1 MILTPEEIIK
11 NSLSNFKKEQSKARR
26 EEVRKSLDYYSGSL
40 TEQYIEPYFKSDAFQ
55 EIPHYN
61 TNIVKKFINR
71 MSKIY
76 TIGAKRNVSKKYE
89 ELTEVKNARMKQME
103 RMTRLLGTCATYV
116 MFNEEKQEFDYR
128 PIYYFEPYFGDNVYK
143 PEAIVYP
150 MMHGHADTSDTQE
163 LQYAYWDSQICVKF
177 DENGNILEEVNHNLG
192 ILPFVFTHREEQL
205 DSFFVEGASDL
216 VSANEHVNITMTE
229 MQLGL
234 RFQMF
239 GQPVISGLITDN
251 NQVRVGSDEILS
263 LPEGSSYNIVSPQG
277 SVESVIENIK
287 WQIELVALNNH
298 LFVTFAQSG
307 GEVPSGISLM
317 IKDLERH
324 EDFIDDKEIYRQYEH
339 DFYKVEYAISQF
351 NDLGLPD
358 PKRFKVDFSEVEYP
372 MTTQD
377 KIMLNEYKLKHNLVT
392 EAQILADENKDI
404 SIEEAEKIIEDNK
417 EKNGARQVQQPINL
431 LQEVEEDEDENSD
444 KN

>member
-1 MILTPEEIIK
+1 MVLTAREIIQD
-11 NSLSNFKKEQSKARR
+11 SLTHFKEEQAKARR
-26 EEVRKSLDYYSGSL
+26 AEVRKFLDYYSGSL
-40 TEQYIEPYFKSDAFQ
+40 TDQYIEDYFKSDAFQ

-61 TNIVKKFINR
+61 TNIVKKFVNR

-76 TIGAKRNVSKKYE
+76 TIGAKRNVNEKYL
-89 ELTEVKNARMKQME
+89 ELSSVKNARMKQME

-116 MFNEEKQEFDYR
+116 MYDEEEQRFEYR
-128 PIYYFEPYFGDNVYK
+128 PIYYFEPYFGDNPYK
-143 PEAIVYP
+143 PESIVYP
-150 MMHGHADTSDTQE
+150 MMHGHADLSDTDE
-163 LQYAYWDSQICVKF
+163 LMYAYWDKDTHIKF
-177 DENGNILEEVNHNLG
+177 DENGNILEEVQHNLG

-216 VSANEHVNITMTE
+216 VSANEHINITMTE

-239 GQPVISGLITDN
+239 GQPVVTGLISDN
-251 NQVRVGSDEILS
+251 ANVRAGSDEILT
-263 LPEGSSYNIVSPQG
+263 LPEGSNYNIVSPEG
-277 SVESVIENIK
+277 NVRDVIENIK

-324 EDFIDDKEIYRQYEH
+324 EDFIDDKELYRQYEK
-339 DFYKVEYAISQF
+339 DFYKVEYALSQT
-351 NDLGLPD
+351 NNLGLPEVSQ
-358 PKRFKVDFSEVEYP
+358 FKVDFSEVEYP

-377 KIMLNEYKLKHNLVT
+377 KIMLNEYKLKHNLT
-392 EAQILADENKDI
+392 TQAQLLADENKDL
-404 SIEEAEKIIEDNK
+404 SIADAEQIIEANKSKNELEIVDEAENTNAD
-417 EKNGARQVQQPINL
+417 
-431 LQEVEEDEDENSD
+431 
-444 KN
+444 

>member
-1 MILTPEEIIK
+1 MVLTPQEIIK
-11 NSLSNFKKEQSKARR
+11 DSLSNFKEEQAKARR
-26 EEVRKSLDYYSGSL
+26 EEVRKFLDYYSGSL
-40 TEQYIEPYFKSDAFQ
+40 TDQYIEGYFKSDAFQ

-61 TNIVKKFINR
+61 TNIVKKFVNR

-76 TIGAKRNVSKKYE
+76 TIGAKRNVNDRYVDLSS
-89 ELTEVKNARMKQME
+89 VKNARMKQME

-116 MFNEEKQEFDYR
+116 MYDEMEERFEYR
-128 PIYYFEPYFGDNVYK
+128 PIYYFEPYFGDNPYR

-150 MMHGHADTSDTQE
+150 MMHGHADLSDTND
-163 LQYAYWDSQICVKF
+163 LMYAYWDSELHMKF
-177 DENGNILEEVNHNLG
+177 DDNGNIIEEIQHNLG
-192 ILPFVFTHREEQL
+192 VLPFVFTHREEQL

-216 VSANEHVNITMTE
+216 VSANEHINITMTE

-239 GQPVISGLITDN
+239 GQPVVTGLISDN
-251 NQVRVGSDEILS
+251 ANVRAGSDEILT
-263 LPEGSSYNIVSPQG
+263 LPEGSNYDIVSPEG
-277 SVESVIENIK
+277 NVRDVIENIK

-324 EDFIDDKEIYRQYEH
+324 EDFIDDKELYRQYEK
-339 DFYKVEYAISQF
+339 DFYKVEYALSQT
-351 NDLGLPD
+351 NNLGLPE
-358 PKRFKVDFSEVEYP
+358 PSQFKVDFSEVEYP

-377 KIMLNEYKLKHNLVT
+377 KIMLNEYKLKHNLT
-392 EAQILADENKDI
+392 TQAQLLAEENRDLT
-404 SIEEAEKIIEDNK
+404 IEDAIKVIADNK
-417 EKNGARQVQQPINL
+417 SMN
-431 LQEVEEDEDENSD
+431 EVEIVDEGNSQE
-444 KN
+444 

>member
-1 MILTPEEIIK
+1 MVLTPQEIIK
-11 NSLSNFKKEQSKARR
+11 DSLTNFKEEQAKARR
-26 EEVRKSLDYYSGSL
+26 EEVRKFLDYYSGSL
-40 TEQYIEPYFKSDAFQ
+40 TDQYIEGYFKSDAFQ

-61 TNIVKKFINR
+61 TNIVKKFVNR

-76 TIGAKRNVSKKYE
+76 TIGAKRNVNDKYVD
-89 ELTEVKNARMKQME
+89 LSSVKNARMKQME

-116 MFNEEKQEFDYR
+116 MYDEEEQRFEYR
-128 PIYYFEPYFGDNVYK
+128 PIYYFEPYFGDNPYK
-143 PEAIVYP
+143 PESIVYP
-150 MMHGHADTSDTQE
+150 MMHGHADLSDTDE
-163 LQYAYWDSQICVKF
+163 LMYAYWDKDTHIKF
-177 DENGNILEEVNHNLG
+177 DENGNILEEVQHNLG

-216 VSANEHVNITMTE
+216 VSANEHINITMTE

-239 GQPVISGLITDN
+239 GQPVVTGLISDN
-251 NQVRVGSDEILS
+251 ANVRAGSDEILT
-263 LPEGSSYNIVSPQG
+263 LPEGSNYNIVSPEG
-277 SVESVIENIK
+277 NVRDVIENIK

-324 EDFIDDKEIYRQYEH
+324 EDFIDDKELYRQYEK
-339 DFYKVEYAISQF
+339 DFYKVEYALSQT
-351 NDLGLPD
+351 NNLGLPEVSQ
-358 PKRFKVDFSEVEYP
+358 FKVDFSEVEYP

-377 KIMLNEYKLKHNLVT
+377 KIMLNEYKLKHNLT
-392 EAQILADENKDI
+392 TQAQLLADENKDL
-404 SIEEAEKIIEDNK
+404 SIADAEQIIEANKSKNELEIVDEAENTNAD
-417 EKNGARQVQQPINL
+417 
-431 LQEVEEDEDENSD
+431 
-444 KN
+444 

>member
-1 MILTPEEIIK
+1 MVLTAREIIQD
-11 NSLSNFKKEQSKARR
+11 SLTHFKEEQAKARR
-26 EEVRKSLDYYSGSL
+26 EEVRKFLDYYSGSL
-40 TEQYIEPYFKSDAFQ
+40 TEQYIEGYFKSDAFQ

-61 TNIVKKFINR
+61 TNIVKKFVNR

-76 TIGAKRNVSKKYE
+76 TIGAKRNVNDKYL
-89 ELTEVKNARMKQME
+89 ELTSVKNARMKQME
-103 RMTRLLGTCATYV
+103 RMTRLLGSTATYV
-116 MFNEEKQEFDYR
+116 MYDEMEQRFEYR
-128 PIYYFEPYFGDNVYK
+128 PIYYFEPYFGDNPYK

-150 MMHGHADTSDTQE
+150 MMHGHADLSDTDE
-163 LQYAYWDSQICVKF
+163 LMYAYWDSELHLKF
-177 DENGNILEEVNHNLG
+177 NENGDILEEVQHNLG
-192 ILPFVFTHREEQL
+192 VLPFVFTHREEQL

-216 VSANEHVNITMTE
+216 VSANEHINITMTE

-239 GQPVISGLITDN
+239 GQPVVTGLISDN
-251 NQVRVGSDEILS
+251 SNVRAGSDEILT

-277 SVESVIENIK
+277 NVRDVIENIK

-324 EDFIDDKEIYRQYEH
+324 EDFIDDKELYRQYEK
-339 DFYKVEYAISQF
+339 DFYKVEYALSQTNNLGLPEVSQF
-351 NDLGLPD
+351 N
-358 PKRFKVDFSEVEYP
+358 VDFSEVEYP

-377 KIMLNEYKLKHNLVT
+377 KIMLNEYKLKHNLTT
-392 EAQILADENKDI
+392 EAQILAEENKDLTI
-404 SIEEAEKIIEDNK
+404 EDANRIIEENASIN
-417 EKNGARQVQQPINL
+417 QPL
-431 LQEVEEDEDENSD
+431 VVVDD
-444 KN
+444 KNAKQS

>member
-1 MILTPEEIIK
+1 MVLTAREIIQD
-11 NSLSNFKKEQSKARR
+11 SLTHFKEEQAKARR
-26 EEVRKSLDYYSGSL
+26 EEVRKFLDYYSGSL
-40 TEQYIEPYFKSDAFQ
+40 TEQYIEGYFKSDAFQ

-61 TNIVKKFINR
+61 TNIVKKFVNR

-76 TIGAKRNVSKKYE
+76 TIGAKRNVNDKYL
-89 ELTEVKNARMKQME
+89 ELTSVKNARMKQME
-103 RMTRLLGTCATYV
+103 RMTRLLGSTATYV
-116 MFNEEKQEFDYR
+116 MYDEMEQRFEYR
-128 PIYYFEPYFGDNVYK
+128 PIYYFEPYFGDNPYR

-150 MMHGHADTSDTQE
+150 MMHGHADLSDTDE
-163 LQYAYWDSQICVKF
+163 LMYAYWDSELHLKF
-177 DENGNILEEVNHNLG
+177 NENGDILEEVQHNLG
-192 ILPFVFTHREEQL
+192 VLPFVFTHREEQL

-216 VSANEHVNITMTE
+216 VSANEHINITMTE

-239 GQPVISGLITDN
+239 GQPVVTGLISDN
-251 NQVRVGSDEILS
+251 SNVRAGSDEILT

-277 SVESVIENIK
+277 NVRDVIENIK

-324 EDFIDDKEIYRQYEH
+324 EDFIDDKELYRQYEK
-339 DFYKVEYAISQF
+339 DFYKVEYALSQTNNLGLPEVSQF
-351 NDLGLPD
+351 N
-358 PKRFKVDFSEVEYP
+358 VDFSEVEYP

-377 KIMLNEYKLKHNLVT
+377 KIMLNEYKLKHNLTT
-392 EAQILADENKDI
+392 EAQILAEENKDLTI
-404 SIEEAEKIIEDNK
+404 EDANRIIEENASINQPLVVEDANNRK
-417 EKNGARQVQQPINL
+417 E
-431 LQEVEEDEDENSD
+431 
-444 KN
+444 

>member
-1 MILTPEEIIK
+1 MIKTPEEIIK
-11 NSLSNFKKEQSKARR
+11 DSLTFFKKDQSRKRR
-26 EEVRKSLDYYSGSL
+26 EEVRKFLDYYSGSL
-40 TEQYIEPYFKSDAFQ
+40 TEQYIEDYFKSDAFQ

-76 TIGAKRNVSKKYE
+76 TIGAKRNVNKRYE
-89 ELTEVKNARMKQME
+89 VLTEVKNARMKQME
-103 RMTRLLGTCATYV
+103 RMTRLLGTVATYV
-116 MFNEEKQEFDYR
+116 MYNEEKEQFDYR
-128 PIYYFEPYFGDNVYK
+128 PIYYFEPYFGDNVYQ
-143 PEAIVYP
+143 PESIVYP
-150 MMHGHADTSDTQE
+150 MMHGHADLSDTEE
-163 LQYAYWDSQICVKF
+163 LQYAYWDSEICVKF
-177 DENGNILEEVNHNLG
+177 DENGNVLKEVKHNLG
-192 ILPFVFTHREEQL
+192 VLPFVFTHREEQL

-239 GQPVISGLITDN
+239 GQPVISGLISDN
-251 NQVRVGSDEILS
+251 NQVRAGSDEILT
-263 LPEGSSYNIVSPQG
+263 LPEGSSYDIVAPQG
-277 SVESVIENIK
+277 NVLTVIENIK

-324 EDFIDDKEIYRQYEH
+324 EDFIDDIELYRQYEH
-339 DFYKVEYAISQF
+339 SFYQIEHAISEI
-351 NDLGLPD
+351 NSLGLPE

-377 KIMLNEYKLKHNLVT
+377 KIMLNEYKLKHNLIT

-404 SIEEAEKIIEDNK
+404 SVEEAEKIIEENK
-417 EKNGARQVQQPINL
+417 EKNGARQVQPVVEP
-431 LQEVEEDEDENSD
+431 EVEEEDDQDSSEN
-444 KN
+444 

>member
-1 MILTPEEIIK
+1 MVLTPQEIISD
-11 NSLSNFKKEQSKARR
+11 SLTHFKEEQAKARR
-26 EEVRKSLDYYSGSL
+26 EEVRKFLDYYSGSL
-40 TEQYIEPYFKSDAFQ
+40 TDQYIEGYFKSDAFQ

-76 TIGAKRNVSKKYE
+76 TIGAKRNVSDRYD
-89 ELTEVKNARMKQME
+89 ELTIVKNARMKQME

-116 MFNEEKQEFDYR
+116 MYNEIDQKFDYR
-128 PIYYFEPYFGDNVYK
+128 PIYYFEPYFGDNPYK

-150 MMHGHADTSDTQE
+150 MMPGHADITDTDD
-163 LQYAYWDSQICVKF
+163 LMYAYWDANMHMKF
-177 DENGNILEEVNHNLG
+177 NENGDVLEEIQHNLG
-192 ILPFVFTHREEQL
+192 VLPFVFSHREEQL

-216 VSANEHVNITMTE
+216 VSANEHINITMTE

-239 GQPVISGLITDN
+239 GQPVVTGLISDN
-251 NQVRVGSDEILS
+251 SNVRAGSDEILT
-263 LPEGSSYNIVSPQG
+263 LPEGSNYNIVSPQG
-277 SVESVIENIK
+277 NVRDVIENIK

-324 EDFIDDKEIYRQYEH
+324 EDFIDDKELYRQYEKE
-339 DFYKVEYAISQF
+339 FYRVEYALSQT
-351 NDLGLPD
+351 NSLGLPD
-358 PKRFKVDFSEVEYP
+358 PNQFKVDFSEVEYP

-377 KIMLNEYKLKHNLVT
+377 KIMLNEYKLKHNLT
-392 EAQILADENKDI
+392 TQAQLLAEENKDL
-404 SIEEAEKIIEDNK
+404 SIQDAERIIEDNASR
-417 EKNGARQVQQPINL
+417 NQPT
-431 LQEVEEDEDENSD
+431 VVEDENQSPD
-444 KN
+444 QD

>member
-1 MILTPEEIIK
+1 MVLTAREIIQD
-11 NSLSNFKKEQSKARR
+11 SLTNFKEEQAKARR
-26 EEVRKSLDYYSGSL
+26 EEVRKFLDYYSGSL
-40 TEQYIEPYFKSDAFQ
+40 TEQYIENYFKSDAFQ

-61 TNIVKKFINR
+61 TNIVKKFVNR

-76 TIGAKRNVSKKYE
+76 TIGAKRNVSAKYDD
-89 ELTEVKNARMKQME
+89 LTSVKNARMKQME

-116 MFNEEKQEFDYR
+116 MYDEMEERFEYR
-128 PIYYFEPYFGDNVYK
+128 PIYYFEPYFGDNPYK
-143 PEAIVYP
+143 PQAIVYP
-150 MMHGHADTSDTQE
+150 MMHGHADLSDTDE
-163 LQYAYWDSQICVKF
+163 LMYAYWDKDTHIKF
-177 DENGNILEEVNHNLG
+177 DDNGNILEEIEHNLG
-192 ILPFVFTHREEQL
+192 VLPFVFSHREEQL

-216 VSANEHVNITMTE
+216 VSANEHINITMTE

-239 GQPVISGLITDN
+239 GQPVVTGIISDN
-251 NQVRVGSDEILS
+251 SNVRGGSDEILT
-263 LPEGSSYNIVSPQG
+263 LPEGTNYDIVSPEG
-277 SVESVIENIK
+277 NVRDVIENIK

-324 EDFIDDKEIYRQYEH
+324 EDFIDDKELYRQYEH
-339 DFYKVEYAISQF
+339 DFYRVEYALSEM
-351 NDLGLPD
+351 NSLGLPD

-392 EAQILADENKDI
+392 QPQLLAAENKDL
-404 SIEEAEKIIEDNK
+404 SIEDASRIIEENK
-417 EKNGARQVQQPINL
+417 QVNLSQVVIDESQARDTEQ
-431 LQEVEEDEDENSD
+431 S
-444 KN
+444 

>member
-1 MILTPEEIIK
+1 MVLTPQEIIK
-11 NSLSNFKKEQSKARR
+11 DSLSNFKEEQAKARR
-26 EEVRKSLDYYSGSL
+26 EEVRKFLDYYSGSL
-40 TEQYIEPYFKSDAFQ
+40 TDQYIEGYFKSDAFQ

-61 TNIVKKFINR
+61 TNIVKKFVNR

-76 TIGAKRNVSKKYE
+76 TIGAKRNVNDKYVD
-89 ELTEVKNARMKQME
+89 LSSVKNARMKQME

-116 MFNEEKQEFDYR
+116 MYDEMEERFEYR
-128 PIYYFEPYFGDNVYK
+128 PIYYFEPYFGDNPYK

-150 MMHGHADTSDTQE
+150 MMHGHADLSDTND
-163 LQYAYWDSQICVKF
+163 LMYAYWDSELHMKF
-177 DENGNILEEVNHNLG
+177 DDNGNIIEEIQHNLG
-192 ILPFVFTHREEQL
+192 VLPFVFTHREEQL

-216 VSANEHVNITMTE
+216 VSANEHINITMTE

-239 GQPVISGLITDN
+239 GQPVVTGLISDN
-251 NQVRVGSDEILS
+251 ANVRAGSDEILT
-263 LPEGSSYNIVSPQG
+263 LPEGSNYDIVSPEG
-277 SVESVIENIK
+277 NVRDVIENIK

-324 EDFIDDKEIYRQYEH
+324 EDFIDDKELYRQYEK
-339 DFYKVEYAISQF
+339 DFYKVEYALSQT
-351 NDLGLPD
+351 NNLGLPE
-358 PKRFKVDFSEVEYP
+358 PSQFKVDFSEVEYP

-377 KIMLNEYKLKHNLVT
+377 KIMLNEYKLKHNLT
-392 EAQILADENKDI
+392 TQAELLAEENRDLT
-404 SIEEAEKIIEDNK
+404 IEDAIQVIADNK
-417 EKNGARQVQQPINL
+417 SMN
-431 LQEVEEDEDENSD
+431 EVEIVDEGNSQE
-444 KN
+444 

>member
-1 MILTPEEIIK
+1 MIKTPEEIIK
-11 NSLSNFKKEQSKARR
+11 DSLTFFKKDQSRKRR
-26 EEVRKSLDYYSGSL
+26 EEVRKFLDYYSGSL
-40 TEQYIEPYFKSDAFQ
+40 TEQYIEDYFKSDAFQ

-89 ELTEVKNARMKQME
+89 VLTEVKNARMKQME
-103 RMTRLLGTCATYV
+103 RMTRLLGTVATYV
-116 MFNEEKQEFDYR
+116 MYNEEKEQFDYR
-128 PIYYFEPYFGDNVYK
+128 PIYYFEPYFGDNVYQ
-143 PEAIVYP
+143 PESIVYP
-150 MMHGHADTSDTQE
+150 MMHGHADLSDTEE
-163 LQYAYWDSQICVKF
+163 LQYAYWDSEICVKF
-177 DENGNILEEVNHNLG
+177 DENGNVLKEVKHNLG
-192 ILPFVFTHREEQL
+192 VLPFVFTHREEQL

-239 GQPVISGLITDN
+239 GQPVISGLISDN
-251 NQVRVGSDEILS
+251 NQVRAGSDEILT
-263 LPEGSSYNIVSPQG
+263 LPEGSSYDIVAPQG
-277 SVESVIENIK
+277 NVQAVIENIK

-324 EDFIDDKEIYRQYEH
+324 EDFIDDIELYRQYEH
-339 DFYKVEYAISQF
+339 SFYQIEHAISEI
-351 NDLGLPD
+351 NSLGLPE

-377 KIMLNEYKLKHNLVT
+377 KIMLNEYKLKHNLIT

-404 SIEEAEKIIEDNK
+404 SVEEAEKIIEENK
-417 EKNGARQVQQPINL
+417 EKNGARQVQPVVEP
-431 LQEVEEDEDENSD
+431 EVEEEDEDNSQE
-444 KN
+444 

>member
-1 MILTPEEIIK
+1 MVLTPQEIIK
-11 NSLSNFKKEQSKARR
+11 DSLSNFKEEQAKARR
-26 EEVRKSLDYYSGSL
+26 EEVRKFLDYYSGSL
-40 TEQYIEPYFKSDAFQ
+40 TEQYIEGYFKSDAFQ

-61 TNIVKKFINR
+61 TNIVKKFVNR

-76 TIGAKRNVSKKYE
+76 TIGAKRNVNDRYVDLSS
-89 ELTEVKNARMKQME
+89 VKNARMKQME

-116 MFNEEKQEFDYR
+116 MYDEMEERFEYR
-128 PIYYFEPYFGDNVYK
+128 PIYYFEPYFGDNPYR

-150 MMHGHADTSDTQE
+150 MMHGHADLSDTND
-163 LQYAYWDSQICVKF
+163 LMYAYWDSELHMKF
-177 DENGNILEEVNHNLG
+177 DDNGNILEEIQHNLG
-192 ILPFVFTHREEQL
+192 VLPFVFTHREEQL

-216 VSANEHVNITMTE
+216 VSANEHINITMTE

-239 GQPVISGLITDN
+239 GQPVVTGLISDN
-251 NQVRVGSDEILS
+251 ANVRAGSDEILT
-263 LPEGSSYNIVSPQG
+263 LPEGSNYDIVSPEG
-277 SVESVIENIK
+277 NVRDVIENIK

-324 EDFIDDKEIYRQYEH
+324 EDFIDDKELYRQYEK
-339 DFYKVEYAISQF
+339 DFYKVEYALSQS
-351 NDLGLPD
+351 NNLGLPE
-358 PKRFKVDFSEVEYP
+358 PSQFKVDFSEVEYP

-377 KIMLNEYKLKHNLVT
+377 KIMLNEYKLKHNLT
-392 EAQILADENKDI
+392 TQAELLAEENRDLT
-404 SIEEAEKIIEDNK
+404 IEDAIQVIADNK
-417 EKNGARQVQQPINL
+417 SMN
-431 LQEVEEDEDENSD
+431 EVEIVEDDNQDQEQS
-444 KN
+444 

>member
-339 DFYKVEYAISQF
+339 DFYKVEYALSQL
-351 NDLGLPD
+351 NSLGLPD

-431 LQEVEEDEDENSD
+431 LQEVEEDDQDSSEN
-444 KN
+444 

>member
-76 TIGAKRNVSKKYE
+76 TIGAKRNVSKKYD

-392 EAQILADENKDI
+392 EAQLLAEENKDI
-404 SIEEAEKIIEDNK
+404 SVEEAEKIIEDNK
-417 EKNGARQVQQPINL
+417 EKNGSRQVQIEP
-431 LQEVEEDEDENSD
+431 EVEEDEDENSD

>member
-1 MILTPEEIIK
+1 MVFTPREIIQD
-11 NSLSNFKKEQSKARR
+11 SLKNFKQEQAKARR
-26 EEVRKSLDYYSGSL
+26 EEVRKFLDYYSGSL
-40 TEQYIEPYFKSDAFQ
+40 TDQYIQPYFNTDAFQ

-61 TNIVKKFINR
+61 TNIVKKFVNR

-76 TIGAKRNVSKKYE
+76 TIGAKRNVNDKYL
-89 ELTEVKNARMKQME
+89 ELTSVKNARMKQME

-116 MFNEEKQEFDYR
+116 MYDEMEQRFEYR
-128 PIYYFEPYFGDNVYK
+128 PIYYFEPYFGDNPYK

-150 MMHGHADTSDTQE
+150 MMHGHADLSDTSD
-163 LQYAYWDSQICVKF
+163 LMYAYWDKEICLKF
-177 DENGNILEEVNHNLG
+177 DENGNILEEIKHNLG
-192 ILPFVFTHREEQL
+192 VLPFVFTHREEQL

-216 VSANEHVNITMTE
+216 VSANEHINITMTE

-239 GQPVISGLITDN
+239 GQPVVTGLISDN
-251 NQVRVGSDEILS
+251 SNVRAGSDEILT
-263 LPEGSSYNIVSPQG
+263 LPEGSNYNIVSPQG
-277 SVESVIENIK
+277 NVRDVIENIK

-324 EDFIDDKEIYRQYEH
+324 EDFIDDKELYRQYEK
-339 DFYKVEYAISQF
+339 DFYKVEYALSQM
-351 NDLGLPD
+351 NSLGLPE
-358 PKRFKVDFSEVEYP
+358 PTQFKVDFSEVEYP

-377 KIMLNEYKLKHNLVT
+377 KIMLNEYRLKHNLVT
-392 EAQILADENKDI
+392 EAQILAEENKDL
-404 SIEEAEKIIEDNK
+404 SIDDANAIIEQNK
-417 EKNGARQVQQPINL
+417 QTNQTLV
-431 LQEVEEDEDENSD
+431 VTDENTNRAS
-444 KN
+444 N

>member
-1 MILTPEEIIK
+1 MVFTPREIIQD
-11 NSLSNFKKEQSKARR
+11 SLKNFKQEQAKARR
-26 EEVRKSLDYYSGSL
+26 EEVRKFLDYYSGSL
-40 TEQYIEPYFKSDAFQ
+40 TDQYIQPYFNTDAFQ

-61 TNIVKKFINR
+61 TNIVKKFVNR

-76 TIGAKRNVSKKYE
+76 TIGAKRNVNEKYL
-89 ELTEVKNARMKQME
+89 ELTSVKNARMKQME

-116 MFNEEKQEFDYR
+116 MYDEMEQRFEYR
-128 PIYYFEPYFGDNVYK
+128 PIYYFEPYFGDNPYK

-150 MMHGHADTSDTQE
+150 MMHGHADLSDTSD
-163 LQYAYWDSQICVKF
+163 LMYAYWDKEICLKF
-177 DENGNILEEVNHNLG
+177 DENGNIIEEIKHNLG
-192 ILPFVFTHREEQL
+192 VLPFVFTHREEQL

-216 VSANEHVNITMTE
+216 VSANEHINITMTE

-239 GQPVISGLITDN
+239 GQPVVTGLISDN
-251 NQVRVGSDEILS
+251 SNVRAGSDEILT
-263 LPEGSSYNIVSPQG
+263 LPEGSSYNIVSPEG
-277 SVESVIENIK
+277 NVRDVIENIK

-324 EDFIDDKEIYRQYEH
+324 EDFIDDKELYRQYENE
-339 DFYKVEYAISQF
+339 FYKIEYALSQT
-351 NDLGLPD
+351 NSLGLPD
-358 PKRFKVDFSEVEYP
+358 PKQFKVDFSEVEYP

-377 KIMLNEYKLKHNLVT
+377 KIMLNEYRLKHNLVT
-392 EAQILADENKDI
+392 EAQILAEENKDL
-404 SIEEAEKIIEDNK
+404 SLDDASAIIEQNK
-417 EKNGARQVQQPINL
+417 QVNQTL
-431 LQEVEEDEDENSD
+431 VVEDVQNR
-444 KN
+444 N

>member
-1 MILTPEEIIK
+1 MVLTAREIIQD
-11 NSLSNFKKEQSKARR
+11 SLTNFKEEQAKARR
-26 EEVRKSLDYYSGSL
+26 EEVRKFLDYYSGSL
-40 TEQYIEPYFKSDAFQ
+40 TEQYIEGYFKSDAFQ

-61 TNIVKKFINR
+61 TNIVKKFVNR

-76 TIGAKRNVSKKYE
+76 TIGAKRNVNENYE
-89 ELTEVKNARMKQME
+89 NLTIVKNARMKQME

-116 MFNEEKQEFDYR
+116 MYDEVDQKFDYR
-128 PIYYFEPYFGDNVYK
+128 PIYYFEPYFGDNPYR

-150 MMHGHADTSDTQE
+150 MMHGHADLSDTTE
-163 LQYAYWDSQICVKF
+163 LMYAYWDKDTHMKF
-177 DENGNILEEVNHNLG
+177 DDNGNILEEIQHNLG
-192 ILPFVFTHREEQL
+192 VLPFVFTHREEQL

-216 VSANEHVNITMTE
+216 VSANEHINITMTE

-239 GQPVISGLITDN
+239 GQPVVTGLISDN
-251 NQVRVGSDEILS
+251 SNVRAGSDEILT
-263 LPEGSSYNIVSPQG
+263 LPEGSNYNIVSPQG
-277 SVESVIENIK
+277 DVRSVIENIK

-324 EDFIDDKEIYRQYEH
+324 EDFIDDKELYRQYEK
-339 DFYKVEYAISQF
+339 DFYRVEYALSQT
-351 NDLGLPD
+351 NSLGLPD
-358 PKRFKVDFSEVEYP
+358 PNQFKVDFSEVEYP

-377 KIMLNEYKLKHNLVT
+377 KIMLNEYKLKHNLTT
-392 EAQILADENKDI
+392 EAQLLAEENKDLSIEDANRIIQENASINQPLVEQDENKNP
-404 SIEEAEKIIEDNK
+404 NK
-417 EKNGARQVQQPINL
+417 
-431 LQEVEEDEDENSD
+431 D
-444 KN
+444 

>member
-1 MILTPEEIIK
+1 MIKTPEEIIK
-11 NSLSNFKKEQSKARR
+11 DSLTFFKKDQSRKRR
-26 EEVRKSLDYYSGSL
+26 EEVRKFLDYYSGSL
-40 TEQYIEPYFKSDAFQ
+40 TEQYIEDYFKSDAFQ

-76 TIGAKRNVSKKYE
+76 TIGAKRNVNKRYE
-89 ELTEVKNARMKQME
+89 VLTEVKNARMKQME
-103 RMTRLLGTCATYV
+103 RMTRLLGTVATYV
-116 MFNEEKQEFDYR
+116 MYNEEKEQFDYR
-128 PIYYFEPYFGDNVYK
+128 PIYYFEPYFGDNVYQ
-143 PEAIVYP
+143 PESIVYP
-150 MMHGHADTSDTQE
+150 MMHGHADLSDTEE
-163 LQYAYWDSQICVKF
+163 LQYAYWDSEICVKF
-177 DENGNILEEVNHNLG
+177 DENGNVLKEVKHNLG
-192 ILPFVFTHREEQL
+192 VLPFVFTHREEQL

-239 GQPVISGLITDN
+239 GQPVISGLISDN
-251 NQVRVGSDEILS
+251 NQVRAGSDEILT
-263 LPEGSSYNIVSPQG
+263 LPEGSSYDIVAPQG
-277 SVESVIENIK
+277 NVLTVIENIK

-324 EDFIDDKEIYRQYEH
+324 EDFIDDIELYRQYEH
-339 DFYKVEYAISQF
+339 SFYQIEHAISEI
-351 NDLGLPD
+351 NSLGLPE

-377 KIMLNEYKLKHNLVT
+377 KIMLNEYKLKHNLTT
-392 EAQILADENKDI
+392 EAELLADENKDI
-404 SIEEAEKIIEDNK
+404 SVEEAEKIIEENK
-417 EKNGARQVQQPINL
+417 EKNGARQVQPEP
-431 LQEVEEDEDENSD
+431 EVEEEDGNDQDSD
-444 KN
+444 I

>member
-1 MILTPEEIIK
+1 MVLTAQEIIQD
-11 NSLSNFKKEQSKARR
+11 SLTNFKEEQAKARR
-26 EEVRKSLDYYSGSL
+26 EEVRKFLDYYSGSL
-40 TEQYIEPYFKSDAFQ
+40 TDQYIQGYFKSDAFQ

-61 TNIVKKFINR
+61 TNIVKKFVNR

-76 TIGAKRNVSKKYE
+76 TIGAKRNVSDSYLD
-89 ELTEVKNARMKQME
+89 LTVVKNARMKQME

-116 MFNEEKQEFDYR
+116 MYDEMEERFEYR
-128 PIYYFEPYFGDNVYK
+128 PIYYFEPYFGDNPYK

-150 MMHGHADTSDTQE
+150 MMHGHADLSDTKE
-163 LQYAYWDSQICVKF
+163 LMYAYWDKDTHIKF
-177 DENGNILEEVNHNLG
+177 DDNGNILEEIVHNLG
-192 ILPFVFTHREEQL
+192 VLPFVFTHREEQL

-216 VSANEHVNITMTE
+216 VSANEHINITMTE

-239 GQPVISGLITDN
+239 GQPVVTGLISDN
-251 NQVRVGSDEILS
+251 ANVRAGSDEILT
-263 LPEGSSYNIVSPQG
+263 LPEGSTYNIVSPEG
-277 SVESVIENIK
+277 NVEAVIENIK

-324 EDFIDDKEIYRQYEH
+324 EDFIDDKELYRQYEKE
-339 DFYKVEYAISQF
+339 FYKVEYALSQT
-351 NDLGLPD
+351 NNLGLPEVSQ
-358 PKRFKVDFSEVEYP
+358 FKVDFSEVEYP

-377 KIMLNEYKLKHNLVT
+377 KIMLNEYKLKHNLT
-392 EAQILADENKDI
+392 TQAQLLAEENKDL
-404 SIEEAEKIIEDNK
+404 SINDAEQIIEANK
-417 EKNGARQVQQPINL
+417 SIN
-431 LQEVEEDEDENSD
+431 EVEIVDDNPTRD
-444 KN
+444 